1 MQRKNKNTPH
11 IHVFSSWR
19 GSSAAMGMRSGLFFF
34 HSPTSTQPIFPL
46 NHQGCHYEHAHIV
59 FTSRRQPGIPVS
71 LLLRNVDPLANSPFN
86 VSNAQFGEYE
96 HILMIT
102 NIQ

>member
-1 MQRKNKNTPH
+1 
-11 IHVFSSWR
+11 
-19 GSSAAMGMRSGLFFF
+19 MGMRSGLFFF

-96 HILMIT
+96 HIFPNDNKYPVTEIT
-102 NIQ
+102 SPEETNCK